1 MSWTSPADLRAQVQ
15 KRWDQGLLLRELVE
29 PADFFPLRLTLKG
42 PRSVDMSER
51 FEAVREWVRD
61 LQSQAKA
68 DSGRGYR
75 LAWRT
80 IRHRVIGN
88 NTVPDEA
95 WIDTPEDAF
104 LLIGKTREVGRF
116 AGIVNETRARMPP
129 LLHWLARHPL
139 RALALAEDWPRLLD
153 MVAWLHAHPRPG
165 IYMRQVDL
173 PGLHSKFIESH
184 RAVLSELFDTVLP
197 EHAIDTSVAG
207 INGFMLRYGFRE
219 KPVRVRFR
227 LLDSERALFPGG
239 MDQDITITHDAFA
252 GLDTAASRVFITEN
266 EVNFLAFPPLA
277 DSMVVFGGGYGFDML
292 AHAHWL
298 RRKVL
303 HYWGDIDTHGFAI
316 LDQLRSHFPHVKS
329 FLMNR
334 ETLMTH
340 REQWVVEPQP
350 IMRDLPRLTP
360 EERAVYD
367 DMRWKRLQDGCC
379 VRLEQ
384 ERISFGWLQQ
394 ELRNTITSWV
404 R

>member
-1 MSWTSPADLRAQVQ
+1 
-15 KRWDQGLLLRELVE
+15 
-29 PADFFPLRLTLKG
+29 
-42 PRSVDMSER
+42 
-51 FEAVREWVRD
+51 
-61 LQSQAKA
+61 
-68 DSGRGYR
+68 
-75 LAWRT
+75 
-80 IRHRVIGN
+80 
-88 NTVPDEA
+88 
-95 WIDTPEDAF
+95 
-104 LLIGKTREVGRF
+104 
-116 AGIVNETRARMPP
+116 
-129 LLHWLARHPL
+129 
-139 RALALAEDWPRLLD
+139 
-153 MVAWLHAHPRPG
+153 
-165 IYMRQVDL
+165 
-173 PGLHSKFIESH
+173 
-184 RAVLSELFDTVLP
+184 
-197 EHAIDTSVAG
+197 
-207 INGFMLRYGFRE
+207 
-219 KPVRVRFR
+219 
-227 LLDSERALFPGG
+227 
-239 MDQDITITHDAFA
+239 
-252 GLDTAASRVFITEN
+252 
-266 EVNFLAFPPLA
+266 
-277 DSMVVFGGGYGFDML
+277 MVVFGGGYGFDML